1 MDEGDPARKRM
12 LRTMLLFGLVIVI
25 AGSATTAYLVGRL
38 TEQEI
43 LSVDMRHVAEHVR
56 LQVDDHLRG
65 KTAPGAL
72 EAFTHDLHQ
81 IPGVFRLKL
90 WDPSG
95 RIVWANDARLV
106 GQSFP
111 DNPLF
116 RRARDDGRVVASV
129 AKPVADEHR
138 FERAHRRVREIY
150 VPVTPGL
157 VPAVAV
163 VEVYLDATEM
173 EQQITHA
180 QIVLGAV
187 VTGVGL
193 ALYGLL
199 ALVVW
204 RTAVALRAA
213 RARERR
219 DLDERLRLVERLRA
233 FGEVAAGA
241 THDLGNVF
249 QVLAGRFDLFAAKLP
264 PAECDKLGIARQ
276 SIADGIDILQRLR
289 QLGRADASKDF
300 EPLCLRTLVGEVLR
314 MTEPRWQRCAG
325 VEVRSQLDDVPPVLG
340 RPSEIREVVTNLV
353 LNALDAMPG
362 GGRLTVTTSRRN
374 GHACIDVAD
383 SGTGIPDDV
392 RRRLFVPFVTTKPN
406 GTGLGLSVS
415 YGIVKR
421 HGGRI
426 DVETSEG
433 QGSRFSVCLPV
444 GAARSEP

>member
-1 MDEGDPARKRM
+1 M
-12 LRTMLLFGLVIVI
+12 LRTLLLFGLVIVL
-25 AGSATTAYLVGRL
+25 AGSAATAYLVGRL
-38 TEQEI
+38 TEREI
-43 LSVDMRHVAEHVR
+43 LSLDTHHVGQHVR
-56 LQVDDHLRG
+56 LQADDHLRG
-65 KTAPGAL
+65 TTTPATLG
-72 EAFTHDLHQ
+72 AFTHDLLE

-90 WDPSG
+90 WDASG

-106 GQSFP
+106 GQRFP

-116 RRARDDGRVVASV
+116 QRARNDNQVVASV
-129 AKPVADEHR
+129 SKTVADEHR
-138 FERAHRRVREIY
+138 FERAHRRVREVY
-150 VPVTPGL
+150 VPVAAGR
-157 VPAVAV
+157 ASGVAV

-219 DLDERLRLVERLRA
+219 DLDERLRLIERLRA

-249 QVLAGRFDLFAAKLP
+249 QVLAGRFELLAAKLP
-264 PAECDKLGIARQ
+264 PAEREKLGLARQ
-276 SIADGIDILQRLR
+276 SIADGIDITQRLR
-289 QLGRADASKDF
+289 QLGHADGPKDF
-300 EPLCLRTLVGEVLR
+300 EPLCLRALVDEVLR

-325 VEVRSQLDDVPPVLG
+325 VEVTSQLDDVPPVLG

-383 SGTGIPDDV
+383 SGSGIPADV

-426 DVETSEG
+426 DVETTEG